1 MSEMSKLQLTLE
13 QKIGQMVMCGF
24 ATTEVND
31 NIRSL
36 IKEHHVGG
44 IIYFKRNVVSKEQVS
59 ALSHHLQEI
68 SGEQTNIP
76 LFISIDQEGGMVA
89 RIDWEDITLIPGN
102 MTIGATR
109 SAEHAY
115 EAARICGEEML
126 RLGINM
132 NFAPSL
138 DVNNN
143 PENPVIG
150 VRSYSERPDL
160 VAELGTAQ
168 IRGLQEAN
176 VAATAKHFP
185 GHGDTAVD
193 SHHGLATVPHDE
205 ERLVAVE
212 LAPFARAIQ
221 EGVDCI
227 MTAHV
232 IFPAFEPE
240 SIPAT
245 LSHNVLTKL
254 LRHRMGYDGLIVTDC
269 LEMHAIS
276 KEVGVAEGAVRAVEA
291 GADILLVSHTYEEQV
306 ASIQALCEAVRTG
319 RIAESRIDE
328 SIDRIITLKNKRH
341 MGEETEV
348 PEDFASYFGAPESK
362 ALVDRMFED
371 STTLVKDEAGALPL
385 DRSAKTLVIWPQVR
399 TRSEVDDLIVQEY
412 TLASALQPHMNDVEL
427 LRINNDPDTVEVEE
441 ILAST
446 EGYSQIV
453 ILTYNPVSKLHQ
465 GQVDVV
471 NALLARSN
479 TRVIV
484 ASTRNPY
491 DLNQFPDVPTYLC
504 CYENRPAAMKALGNV
519 LLGLQEPKGKLPVT
533 ISEQYPF
540 GHSASYAK
548 QQ

>member
-36 IKEHHVGG
+36 IKEYHVGG
-44 IIYFKRNVVSKEQVS
+44 IIYFRRNVESKEQVS
-59 ALSHHLQEI
+59 ALSHQLQEI
-68 SGEQTNIP
+68 SREQTNIP

-89 RIDWEDITLIPGN
+89 RIDWDDITLIPGN

-115 EAARICGEEML
+115 QAAHICGEELL

-193 SHHGLATVPHDE
+193 SHHGLAAVPHDE

-212 LAPFARAIQ
+212 LAPFVQAIR

-232 IFPAFEPE
+232 IFPAFEPNA
-240 SIPAT
+240 IPAT
-245 LSHNVLTKL
+245 LSYNVLTKL
-254 LRHRMGYDGLIVTDC
+254 LRQRLGYHGLIVTDC

-306 ASIQALCEAVRTG
+306 ASIQALCEAVRSG

-341 MGEETEV
+341 MGENSEV
-348 PEDFASYFGAPESK
+348 AADFFAYLGTPESK
-362 ALVDRMFED
+362 ASVDQMFED
-371 STTLVKDEAGALPL
+371 STTLVKDDAGALPL

-412 TLASALQPHMNDVEL
+412 TLVSALEPHMQHVEI
-427 LRINNDPDTVEVEE
+427 LRINNDPEPFEVNE
-441 ILAST
+441 ILANT

-453 ILTYNPVSKLHQ
+453 VLTYNPVSKLHQ

-471 NALLARSN
+471 NALLARSSI
-479 TRVIV
+479 RVVV

-491 DLNQFPDVPTYLC
+491 DLNQFPDAPTYLC

-519 LLGLQEPKGKLPVT
+519 LLGITEPKGKLPVT
-533 ISEQYPF
+533 ISEQYSF
-540 GHSASYAK
+540 GHSASFCNK
-548 QQ
+548 

>member
-1 MSEMSKLQLTLE
+1 
-13 QKIGQMVMCGF
+13 
-24 ATTEVND
+24 
-31 NIRSL
+31 
-36 IKEHHVGG
+36 KEHHVGG

-68 SGEQTNIP
+68 SSEQTNIP

-232 IFPAFEPE
+232 IF
-240 SIPAT
+240 
-245 LSHNVLTKL
+245 
-254 LRHRMGYDGLIVTDC
+254 
-269 LEMHAIS
+269 
-276 KEVGVAEGAVRAVEA
+276 
-291 GADILLVSHTYEEQV
+291 
-306 ASIQALCEAVRTG
+306 
-319 RIAESRIDE
+319 
-328 SIDRIITLKNKRH
+328 
-341 MGEETEV
+341 
-348 PEDFASYFGAPESK
+348 
-362 ALVDRMFED
+362 
-371 STTLVKDEAGALPL
+371 
-385 DRSAKTLVIWPQVR
+385 
-399 TRSEVDDLIVQEY
+399 
-412 TLASALQPHMNDVEL
+412 
-427 LRINNDPDTVEVEE
+427 
-441 ILAST
+441 
-446 EGYSQIV
+446 
-453 ILTYNPVSKLHQ
+453 
-465 GQVDVV
+465 
-471 NALLARSN
+471 
-479 TRVIV
+479 
-484 ASTRNPY
+484 
-491 DLNQFPDVPTYLC
+491 
-504 CYENRPAAMKALGNV
+504 
-519 LLGLQEPKGKLPVT
+519 
-533 ISEQYPF
+533 
-540 GHSASYAK
+540 
-548 QQ
+548 